1 MENRLKLDELIQAR
15 HALAIKEQ
23 QLFLRT
29 IEKINVSM
37 NGLIKNDFGTTLVR
51 NTSRDLAGEIV
62 RRYFDFGDYYIT
74 VDQVYDRFRKFSYDS
89 DIDILMSDQGIRKSI
104 YNYSDSLNS
113 STLRGIVSS
122 CDNAQKQL
130 FAENRAQ
137 DRLDI
142 KGKKAYRK
150 LRTTDDGKLYDEL
163 TGHEGSTKTIIKNG
177 KEVQVSD
184 LQADHVQARESITY
198 NERYI
203 RDNKVEQLKE
213 FFNSSDNMQMMHASA
228 NSSKGDV
235 RVCENERG
243 QVEYLN
249 AKEMKSRQEKGE
261 KLHDISYKATAEQLA
276 EATISQ
282 WEKETK
288 SGSKMTT
295 LKEKGYLDE
304 NGKVKPEVKKELVNN
319 IKRSQNKES
328 IEILKDTDY
337 TKVSKDATNQTKA
350 SMKKILAGQV
360 IYYVMPPLIFETQ
373 NILRRRKEIQIDDFL
388 LELKQS
394 SKRVVKYV
402 KNKMREIL
410 KNIAGNTIHK
420 FVKNFFDII
429 IEMVKATVKRLIR
442 GIKDIVLALV
452 NCTRILFDKNSSR
465 AQKADSITKIL
476 STTVTAI
483 VMELLFEYLEKQ
495 LGLPDFLMEPLQIIV
510 TILSTNIIMLVLNKA
525 DLFDVQYGLLV
536 ANIEKLI
543 DEENKKYMLSSQELL
558 ELGMQEYEKGV
569 EIIQLQIKELTQSI
583 EMLDIYKNDAQ
594 SYLEEI
600 SKIWNMGIDFNAEWK
615 EFIEYV

>member
-74 VDQVYDRFRKFSYDS
+74 VDQLYDRFINFSYDS
-89 DIDILMSDQGIRKSI
+89 DIDILMTDQGIRKSI

-373 NILRRRKEIQIDDFL
+373 NILRRRKDIQIDDFL

>member
-74 VDQVYDRFRKFSYDS
+74 VDQLYDRFINFSYDS
-89 DIDILMSDQGIRKSI
+89 DIDILMTDQGIRKSI

-288 SGSKMTT
+288 SGSKITT

-373 NILRRRKEIQIDDFL
+373 NILRRRKDIQIDDFL

>member
-74 VDQVYDRFRKFSYDS
+74 VDQLYDRFINFSYDS
-89 DIDILMSDQGIRKSI
+89 DIDILMTDQGIRKSI

>member
-1 MENRLKLDELIQAR
+1 M
-15 HALAIKEQ
+15 
-23 QLFLRT
+23 
-29 IEKINVSM
+29 
-37 NGLIKNDFGTTLVR
+37 
-51 NTSRDLAGEIV
+51 
-62 RRYFDFGDYYIT
+62 
-74 VDQVYDRFRKFSYDS
+74 YDRFINFSYDS
-89 DIDILMSDQGIRKSI
+89 DIDILMTDQGIRKSI

-373 NILRRRKEIQIDDFL
+373 NILRRRKDIQIDDFL

>member
-1 MENRLKLDELIQAR
+1 
-15 HALAIKEQ
+15 
-23 QLFLRT
+23 
-29 IEKINVSM
+29 
-37 NGLIKNDFGTTLVR
+37 
-51 NTSRDLAGEIV
+51 
-62 RRYFDFGDYYIT
+62 
-74 VDQVYDRFRKFSYDS
+74 
-89 DIDILMSDQGIRKSI
+89 
-104 YNYSDSLNS
+104 
-113 STLRGIVSS
+113 
-122 CDNAQKQL
+122 
-130 FAENRAQ
+130 
-137 DRLDI
+137 
-142 KGKKAYRK
+142 
-150 LRTTDDGKLYDEL
+150 
-163 TGHEGSTKTIIKNG
+163 
-177 KEVQVSD
+177 
-184 LQADHVQARESITY
+184 
-198 NERYI
+198 
-203 RDNKVEQLKE
+203 
-213 FFNSSDNMQMMHASA
+213 
-228 NSSKGDV
+228 
-235 RVCENERG
+235 
-243 QVEYLN
+243 
-249 AKEMKSRQEKGE
+249 
-261 KLHDISYKATAEQLA
+261 
-276 EATISQ
+276 
-282 WEKETK
+282 
-288 SGSKMTT
+288 
-295 LKEKGYLDE
+295 
-304 NGKVKPEVKKELVNN
+304 
-319 IKRSQNKES
+319 
-328 IEILKDTDY
+328 
-337 TKVSKDATNQTKA
+337 
-350 SMKKILAGQV
+350 
-360 IYYVMPPLIFETQ
+360 
-373 NILRRRKEIQIDDFL
+373 
-388 LELKQS
+388 
-394 SKRVVKYV
+394 
-402 KNKMREIL
+402 MREIL

>member
-1 MENRLKLDELIQAR
+1 M
-15 HALAIKEQ
+15 
-23 QLFLRT
+23 
-29 IEKINVSM
+29 
-37 NGLIKNDFGTTLVR
+37 
-51 NTSRDLAGEIV
+51 
-62 RRYFDFGDYYIT
+62 
-74 VDQVYDRFRKFSYDS
+74 
-89 DIDILMSDQGIRKSI
+89 
-104 YNYSDSLNS
+104 
-113 STLRGIVSS
+113 
-122 CDNAQKQL
+122 
-130 FAENRAQ
+130 
-137 DRLDI
+137 
-142 KGKKAYRK
+142 
-150 LRTTDDGKLYDEL
+150 
-163 TGHEGSTKTIIKNG
+163 
-177 KEVQVSD
+177 
-184 LQADHVQARESITY
+184 
-198 NERYI
+198 
-203 RDNKVEQLKE
+203 EQLKE

-373 NILRRRKEIQIDDFL
+373 NILRRRKDIQIDDFL

>member
-1 MENRLKLDELIQAR
+1 
-15 HALAIKEQ
+15 
-23 QLFLRT
+23 
-29 IEKINVSM
+29 
-37 NGLIKNDFGTTLVR
+37 
-51 NTSRDLAGEIV
+51 
-62 RRYFDFGDYYIT
+62 
-74 VDQVYDRFRKFSYDS
+74 
-89 DIDILMSDQGIRKSI
+89 MS
-104 YNYSDSLNS
+104 
-113 STLRGIVSS
+113 
-122 CDNAQKQL
+122 
-130 FAENRAQ
+130 FA
-137 DRLDI
+137 
-142 KGKKAYRK
+142 
-150 LRTTDDGKLYDEL
+150 
-163 TGHEGSTKTIIKNG
+163 
-177 KEVQVSD
+177 
-184 LQADHVQARESITY
+184 
-198 NERYI
+198 
-203 RDNKVEQLKE
+203 
-213 FFNSSDNMQMMHASA
+213 MMHASA

-373 NILRRRKEIQIDDFL
+373 NILRRRKDIQIDDFL

>member
-74 VDQVYDRFRKFSYDS
+74 VDQLYDRFINFSYDS
-89 DIDILMSDQGIRKSI
+89 DIDILMTDQGIRKSI

-373 NILRRRKEIQIDDFL
+373 NILRRRKDIQIDDFL

-558 ELGMQEYEKGV
+558 ELGMQEYEKDV

>member
-74 VDQVYDRFRKFSYDS
+74 VDQLYDRFINFSYDS
-89 DIDILMSDQGIRKSI
+89 DIDILMTDQGIRKSI

-337 TKVSKDATNQTKA
+337 TKVQVKA
-350 SMKKILAGQV
+350 GSN
-360 IYYVMPPLIFETQ
+360 IFST
-373 NILRRRKEIQIDDFL
+373 L
-388 LELKQS
+388 
-394 SKRVVKYV
+394 
-402 KNKMREIL
+402 
-410 KNIAGNTIHK
+410 
-420 FVKNFFDII
+420 DII
-429 IEMVKATVKRLIR
+429 
-442 GIKDIVLALV
+442 
-452 NCTRILFDKNSSR
+452 
-465 AQKADSITKIL
+465 
-476 STTVTAI
+476 
-483 VMELLFEYLEKQ
+483 
-495 LGLPDFLMEPLQIIV
+495 
-510 TILSTNIIMLVLNKA
+510 
-525 DLFDVQYGLLV
+525 
-536 ANIEKLI
+536 
-543 DEENKKYMLSSQELL
+543 KK
-558 ELGMQEYEKGV
+558 V
-569 EIIQLQIKELTQSI
+569 E
-583 EMLDIYKNDAQ
+583 
-594 SYLEEI
+594 
-600 SKIWNMGIDFNAEWK
+600 
-615 EFIEYV
+615 

>member
-1 MENRLKLDELIQAR
+1 
-15 HALAIKEQ
+15 
-23 QLFLRT
+23 
-29 IEKINVSM
+29 
-37 NGLIKNDFGTTLVR
+37 
-51 NTSRDLAGEIV
+51 
-62 RRYFDFGDYYIT
+62 
-74 VDQVYDRFRKFSYDS
+74 
-89 DIDILMSDQGIRKSI
+89 
-104 YNYSDSLNS
+104 
-113 STLRGIVSS
+113 
-122 CDNAQKQL
+122 
-130 FAENRAQ
+130 
-137 DRLDI
+137 
-142 KGKKAYRK
+142 
-150 LRTTDDGKLYDEL
+150 
-163 TGHEGSTKTIIKNG
+163 
-177 KEVQVSD
+177 
-184 LQADHVQARESITY
+184 
-198 NERYI
+198 
-203 RDNKVEQLKE
+203 
-213 FFNSSDNMQMMHASA
+213 MMHASA

-373 NILRRRKEIQIDDFL
+373 NILRRRKDIQIDDFL